1 MIVKRKIKAQK
12 QQNILKI
19 IRILKNVQNVNVGL
33 KENQEDVII
42 LDVIIFGVNMNS
54 VGYVEINMNLLIIKI
69 LFQLVFVYKKV
80 IIKENFWSLTELE
93 ELDVF

>member
-33 KENQEDVII
+33 KENEEDVII
-42 LDVIIFGVNMNS
+42 LDVIIFGANMNF
-54 VGYVEINMNLLIIKI
+54 VGYVGINMNLHIIKI
-69 LFQLVFVYKKV
+69 LFQLVSDYMKV
-80 IIKENFWSLTELE
+80 IIKEN
-93 ELDVF
+93 